1 MNVAARNA
9 KAEPATD
16 PLARLLQAH
25 PETAYDYLEFR
36 KVMAGSAA
44 ALAAERATP
53 EDLARLR
60 ACLEA
65 MEKAHALDD
74 PAQEAA
80 ADAEFH
86 LAIYQAA
93 HNLVMSQVMRRIFEM
108 LKGGVFYDRGDLYRR
123 RGVRDGFLRQHQ
135 AIWQA
140 IASGNPE
147 VARAMAE
154 AHIASIEEAL
164 REAQHSDSR
173 REVALRRRAGSDLTG
188 RGRTEQT
195 AGKLL
200 DK

>member
-65 MEKAHALDD
+65 MAKAHALDD

-86 LAIYQAA
+86 AA
-93 HNLVMSQVMRRIFEM
+93 VVALGEVTDAPESAVCRDWS
-108 LKGGVFYDRGDLYRR
+108 LYSKVASTSAGVELLRNEIVVLGNARGWGGDLSESVYRWEDIR
-123 RGVRDGFLRQHQ
+123 CLMRGG
-135 AIWQA
+135 
-140 IASGNPE
+140 
-147 VARAMAE
+147 
-154 AHIASIEEAL
+154 
-164 REAQHSDSR
+164 
-173 REVALRRRAGSDLTG
+173 
-188 RGRTEQT
+188 
-195 AGKLL
+195 
-200 DK
+200 